1 MNGRINQ
8 HGELI
13 FDVLRY
19 ATRLLAEGD
28 ESTLMILGFTPDQ
41 IRAIE
46 TLTVKSLQRVGTLSS
61 HFLDFRIDPLC
72 FERVMRRVEQ
82 ERQDEALKDELLQAG
97 APIRMMHHFWG
108 MTSRDCAER
117 RRILRVEAP
126 IGRPAQADD
135 AALERLWH
143 IWQETSSFPDE
154 RRRYLELANRSEL
167 PLSVIWIAV
176 EDWKGG
182 QDATHATSE
191 TKHPAPTTATREHV
205 VRRVVELH
213 R

>member
-1 MNGRINQ
+1 MTGRASE

-13 FDVLRY
+13 FHVLRY

-28 ESTLMILGFTPDQ
+28 ESSLLVMGFTPDQ

-46 TLTVKSLQRVGTLSS
+46 SLTLGSLHRVGQLSS
-61 HFLDFRIDPLC
+61 HFMDFRVDPAC
-72 FERVMRRVEQ
+72 FERVMRRIDQ
-82 ERQDEALKDELLQAG
+82 EKADEALKDDLLRAG

-117 RRILRVEAP
+117 RRVLGVEAP

-143 IWQETSSFPDE
+143 LWQEVSGIPDE
-154 RRRYLELANRSEL
+154 RRRYLELANRSDL
-167 PLSVIWIAV
+167 SLSVIWIAV
-176 EDWKGG
+176 EEWKGDG
-182 QDATHATSE
+182 S
-191 TKHPAPTTATREHV
+191 ATRDTVDSGPSQDRIRET
-205 VRRVVELH
+205 RRVVELH